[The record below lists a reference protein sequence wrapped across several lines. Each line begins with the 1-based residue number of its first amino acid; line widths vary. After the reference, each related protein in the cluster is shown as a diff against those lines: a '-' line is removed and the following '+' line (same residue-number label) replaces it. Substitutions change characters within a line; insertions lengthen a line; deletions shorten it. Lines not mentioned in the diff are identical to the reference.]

1 MQTFLNEEA
10 RHYNRQYRK
19 YPILWILLFL
29 YVGLGVTLLTLAIQ
43 CNTSFSCSYSQQST
57 MLWFGLMIL
66 VSLVM
71 FSILPNIL
79 RVFLNCFF
87 ERSKLSPVKKMSPLS
102 LAEGSPK
109 GLAEG
114 SPKGLPKGTP
124 KPPSSPRPKHALKSF
139 REFTQ
144 AA

>member
-1 MQTFLNEEA
+1 MNTEFANVSLTQMQAFLNEEA

-57 MLWFGLMIL
+57 TLWFGLMIL

-87 ERSKLSPVKKMSPLS
+87 ERPKLSPVKKMSPLS
-102 LAEGSPK
+102 LAE
-109 GLAEG
+109 
-114 SPKGLPKGTP
+114 GTP